1 MSNKTIGPSALL
13 SINDAAA
20 LRVKGLTLDIKPGQD
35 LNGYDHPWIGGC
47 GKNLWSP
54 LTTTKTHEGITYTQ
68 NNNGS
73 VKVNGTAEHYSYTQN
88 IVTLPAGT
96 YTLSIGTTTDIGPRI
111 SVRNNSTDEAYVSI
125 SKNSQNFTL
134 SNDTEVRLRFYVAA
148 DTTVNNAVIWPM
160 LRLASNTDDNFEP
173 YENICPINGWTGADI
188 IKCGRNIIGQSGLL
202 SSLTINGITATL
214 MSDGT
219 SYTLNGTATARAD
232 LYILPYN
239 SRNYAWQPASYIIS
253 VNTGLALNNSDD
265 YLIISIVDNKDTIR
279 YITTK
284 SSKQF
289 TIASN
294 EKVRGCF
301 IRVAEGKTLNNVI
314 ITPQIEISSAYT
326 PYPYEPYTNIT
337 TSISWQS
344 TAGTVY
350 GGTLDVVNKEL
361 TVTHV
366 LWENNTANMDNSET
380 YPGWKNSGIRALIGE
395 GKNKIFSD
403 QILNIGTAFSANT
416 TYTSNDVIFFSQIN
430 YNKTQT
436 EWKALALDVQILI
449 ELATPITYS
458 LTDDQFITL
467 FQGFNNLWSKCG
479 DLTLTYKPLQLDK
492 IVDSEQL
499 DEAMGI
505 TADAIRAKS
514 FATDE
519 IPWNLATGFKEAID
533 TITGTGGIRIIDEP
547 DGNGGTIR
555 RIITDAPV
563 PIINPPIENI
573 NFYDYDGAIL
583 YSYTPSDFLA
593 LTEMPPNPNHTAE
606 NLTAQGWN
614 WSLSNAKE
622 HVTKYGSL
630 DIGQTYITADG
641 KTHIHIFI
649 PEDTPTNRRLFTLR
663 WGQTVSEG
671 VTVTWGD
678 GTSAETF
685 SGTSVASHDH
695 TYTNTGEYDITL
707 TVTSGNIMFGESQMS
722 GGYAIYGTVS
732 NATIYK
738 RDYITKIEIGDN
750 VSRID
755 DFSFYCCHSLQS
767 ITIPKGISYF
777 GWYVFE
783 RCVNLTTI
791 IFPNDFTTITE
802 ATCLYCYS
810 LKNILLPDSIT
821 TINSKPFSY
830 CYALTLIKSFV
841 LKTTKNM
848 IFSNDLN
855 LKSVYVSDTLT
866 TLGSSVFNSCSS
878 LTTVTLPATLTAIG
892 TQTFYGCYCLS
903 AIHILATT
911 PPTLDNSNAF
921 TGIPSDCVI
930 YVPYSSDHSILNAY
944 KAATNWS
951 SYTSYL
957 QEEPQ

>member
-1 MSNKTIGPSALL
+1 MSNKTVGPSALL

-20 LRVKGLTLDIKPGQD
+20 LKVRGLTLDIKPGQD
-35 LNGYDHPWIGGC
+35 LNGYDHPWIGGN
-47 GKNLWSP
+47 GKNLWPP
-54 LTTTKTHEGITYTQ
+54 LTTTTYNGITYTQ
-68 NNNGS
+68 NSNGS
-73 VKVNGTAEHYSYTQN
+73 VKVNGTATSYSLIQN
-88 IVTLPAGT
+88 VVTLPAGT
-96 YTLSIGTTTDIGPRI
+96 YTLSIGTTSDLGPRI
-111 SVRNNSTDEAYVSI
+111 SVRNISPDSAYATIYKDSAD
-125 SKNSQNFTL
+125 FTL
-134 SNDTEVRLRFYVAA
+134 SSDTEVRMRVLVNANTA
-148 DTTVNNAVIWPM
+148 VNNAVIWPM
-160 LRLASNTDDNFEP
+160 LRLASNTNSNFEP
-173 YENICPINGWTGADI
+173 YENICPISGWTEVNVLKRGKNLCSVSSIAVGGSNSRTVKVNILDI
-188 IKCGRNIIGQSGLL
+188 PAGNYYVSFTKGGTAVTNIGLQFL
-202 SSLTINGITATL
+202 NASSQQIAVVNAPNSLAGGCAISL
-214 MSDGT
+214 EE
-219 SYTLNGTATARAD
+219 TATAVYM
-232 LYILPYN
+232 YIGSTEYGNGQTFSMTNLQVEVGN
-239 SRNYAWQPASYIIS
+239 
-253 VNTGLALNNSDD
+253 
-265 YLIISIVDNKDTIR
+265 
-279 YITTK
+279 TK
-284 SSKQF
+284 SSY
-289 TIASN
+289 
-294 EKVRGCF
+294 V
-301 IRVAEGKTLNNVI
+301 
-314 ITPQIEISSAYT
+314 
-326 PYPYEPYTNIT
+326 PYTGAT
-337 TSISWQS
+337 TSISLPS
-344 TAGTVY
+344 SAGTVY

-361 TVTHV
+361 TVTHI
-366 LWENNTANMDNSET
+366 LWENNTANMNNSET
-380 YPGWKNSGIRALIGE
+380 YPGWQNSGIRALIGA
-395 GKNKIFSD
+395 GKNKIFTD

-416 TYTSNDVIFFSQIN
+416 TYSSNDVLFFSQIN

-436 EWKALALDVQILI
+436 EWKALALDVQII
-449 ELATPITYS
+449 VELATPITYS

-467 FQGFNNLWSKCG
+467 LQGSNNLWSECG

-499 DEAMGI
+499 DEAMVI

-519 IPWNLATGFKEAID
+519 IPWNLATGFKDAID
-533 TITGTGGIRIIDEP
+533 TITGTSGIRIIDEP
-547 DGNGGTIR
+547 DGNGGIIR

-563 PIINPPIENI
+563 PIINPPTENI
-573 NFYDYDGAIL
+573 NFYDYDGAVL

-593 LTEMPPNPNHTAE
+593 LTEMPPNPNHTAD

-649 PEDTPTNRRLFTLR
+649 PKDTPTNRRLFTLR
-663 WGQTVSEG
+663 WNQTVSEG
-671 VTVTWGD
+671 VTVDWGD
-678 GTSAETF
+678 GTSTETF
-685 SGTSVASHDH
+685 SGTSIASHDH

-707 TVTSGNIMFGESQMS
+707 TVTSGNLIFGEFQSS
-722 GGYAIYGTVS
+722 GEYAIYGTVS

-750 VSRID
+750 VSSIN

-821 TINSKPFSY
+821 TVNGKPFSY

-841 LKTTKNM
+841 LKTTKNT
-848 IFSNDLN
+848 IFSNDLI

-866 TLGSSVFNSCSS
+866 TLGSSVFNTCPS
-878 LTTVTLPATLTAIG
+878 LTTITLPATLTEIG
-892 TQTFYGCYCLS
+892 TQVFYGCYCLS
-903 AIHILATT
+903 TIHILATT
-911 PPTLDNSNAF
+911 PPTLTNSNAF